1 MAIRL
6 PFHHFDLAC
15 GRVAAVYEPS
25 DRPLVVLIH
34 GNSTDGTTFGSQ
46 ISLLRQHG
54 FGILVPDLPGHGGS
68 SDAADPDNVY
78 SFPGYARM
86 ISSILDA
93 LDVGETHVAGWSLGG
108 HVGLELMGSDPR
120 IRSLFIW
127 GTPPVR
133 PSAEALGEAFYLSP
147 VTALAGQAVLSAEDV
162 ASYARA
168 LTGNEALAERLAP
181 AIARTDGAARSC
193 MMRNGVG
200 GVGLDARAL
209 VAQDP
214 RPLAVLH
221 GAADPFIRLA
231 YFERLAFRN
240 LWRGKV
246 QVLAGLGHAPHLQAP
261 EAFNALLLAFLL
273 STS

>member
-1 MAIRL
+1 MAIRPSL
-6 PFHHFDLAC
+6 HHFDIAG
-15 GRVAAVYEPS
+15 GRVAFAYEPS

-34 GNSTDGTTFGSQ
+34 GNSVDGAVFESQ
-46 ISLLRQHG
+46 IPLLRHHG

-68 SDAADPDNVY
+68 SDVTDPNDVY
-78 SFPGYARM
+78 SFPGYAR
-86 ISSILDA
+86 IVGGILDA
-93 LDVGETHVAGWSLGG
+93 LGAGEAHVAGWSLGG

-133 PSAEALGEAFYLSP
+133 PSAEALGDAFFLSP

-162 ASYARA
+162 AMYARA
-168 LTGNEALAERLAP
+168 LTGDEALAERLCP

-221 GAADPFIRLA
+221 GEADPFIKLA
-231 YFERLAFRN
+231 YIERLAFRN
-240 LWRGKV
+240 LWRGRV

-273 STS
+273 STL